1 MPQILSLAV
10 LLLCF
15 STFSLSVSAQSRWK
29 LAAVDS
35 NGQSFYVD
43 ENFTQQS
50 NGNILGWQKGSFL
63 INNVYPVGSYY
74 IVRYEWD
81 CRNKTSRQ
89 LQIFIYDSFGRSI
102 KNIAPDTSWTDNPPG
117 SIGDVV
123 LNDVCRTF
131 EKKNNLS
138 QRPFSVGS
146 FAEIIKKSNLMSEAD
161 LKSKVIRKVAIGDK
175 LVLSSEESTG
185 GWYQVIDPKT
195 NSEGWLNGNHFKIVK
210 AKKLSEKVRR
220 AEENS

>member
-1 MPQILSLAV
+1 MPQILPLAV

-35 NGQSFYVD
+35 KGQAFYVN
-43 ENFTQQS
+43 ENFTQQP
-50 NGNILGWQKGSFL
+50 NGNILGWQKGSFP

-102 KNIAPDTSWTDNPPG
+102 KNIDPDKSWTDNPPG
-117 SIGDVV
+117 SIGDVI
-123 LNDVCRTF
+123 LNDVCRIF

-138 QRPFSVGS
+138 QRPFSAGS
-146 FAEIIKKSNLMSEAD
+146 FAEIIKKSILMSGAD
-161 LKSKVIRKVAIGDK
+161 PRSRVIRKVAIGEK
-175 LVLSSEESTG
+175 LLLVSEESTG
-185 GWYQVIDPKT
+185 IWYQVIDPKT
-195 NSEGWLNGNHFKIVK
+195 NSEGWLNGNHFRIIK
-210 AKKLSEKVRR
+210 AKKTAKKVRASNR
-220 AEENS
+220 K